1 MDENQIKEEY
11 RKAKTGAL
19 VFFII
24 SMCGFAASV
33 ALIIVA
39 IVIASMYP
47 ESWYVYGYSAGLALT
62 LGFTFLVLRSV
73 FFTSKMRFLMS
84 IDEAKANPNPQTIA
98 REVDA
103 KPVEAFKQEASR
115 ENKLYQQYENL
126 HKQGYIT
133 DEELKQK
140 RKELLGE

>member
-1 MDENQIKEEY
+1 MDENQIKDEY

-39 IVIASMYP
+39 IVIVSYYP
-47 ESWYVYGYSAGLALT
+47 ESWYVYGYCAGLALT
-62 LGFTFLVLRSV
+62 LGFTFLILRSV

-84 IDEAKANPNPQTIA
+84 VDEERENQTKKVVSP
-98 REVDA
+98 EVDA
-103 KPVEAFKQEASR
+103 KPVEAFKEETSR